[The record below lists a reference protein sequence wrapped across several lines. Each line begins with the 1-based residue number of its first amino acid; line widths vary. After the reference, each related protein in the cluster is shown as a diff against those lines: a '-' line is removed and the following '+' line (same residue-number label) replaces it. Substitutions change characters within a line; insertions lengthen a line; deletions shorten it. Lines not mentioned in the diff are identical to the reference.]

1 MTLYTISFVL
11 LFFACAAEAYR
22 KHGLFAWSRVPMAI
36 ALSAVL
42 ALPVMLPLVLFLILA
57 FDVNIRKKHNA

>member
-1 MTLYTISFVL
+1 
-11 LFFACAAEAYR
+11 
-22 KHGLFAWSRVPMAI
+22 MAI

-57 FDVNIRKKHNA
+57 FDVDIREKPNA

>member
-42 ALPVMLPLVLFLILA
+42 ALPVMLPLVLFLILV
-57 FDVNIRKKHNA
+57 FDVDIREKHNA

>member
-57 FDVNIRKKHNA
+57 FDVDIQEKHNA

>member
-1 MTLYTISFVL
+1 MLLYTISFVL

-42 ALPVMLPLVLFLILA
+42 ALPAMLPLVLFLILA
-57 FDVNIRKKHNA
+57 FDMDIREKHNA

>member
-22 KHGLFAWSRVPMAI
+22 KRGLFAWSRVPMAI

-42 ALPVMLPLVLFLILA
+42 ALPAMLPLVLFLILA
-57 FDVNIRKKHNA
+57 FDVDIREKHNA

>member
-57 FDVNIRKKHNA
+57 FDVDIREKQ

>member
-1 MTLYTISFVL
+1 MTLYIISFVL

-57 FDVNIRKKHNA
+57 FDVDIREKHNA

>member
-22 KHGLFAWSRVPMAI
+22 KHC
-36 ALSAVL
+36 
-42 ALPVMLPLVLFLILA
+42 LPE
-57 FDVNIRKKHNA
+57 DCHNQSLGFKRG

>member
-57 FDVNIRKKHNA
+57 FDVDILEKHNA

>member
-1 MTLYTISFVL
+1 MVLYTISFVL

-42 ALPVMLPLVLFLILA
+42 ALPVMLPLLIFLICIFNMDL
-57 FDVNIRKKHNA
+57 REKHNA

>member
-1 MTLYTISFVL
+1 MILYTISFVL

-57 FDVNIRKKHNA
+57 FDMDIREKHNA

>member
-57 FDVNIRKKHNA
+57 FDVDIREKHNA

>member
-42 ALPVMLPLVLFLILA
+42 ALPVMLPLALFLILA
-57 FDVNIRKKHNA
+57 FDMDIREKHNV

>member
-1 MTLYTISFVL
+1 MTPSTISSVL
-11 LFFACAAEAYR
+11 LSVACAAWSYR
-22 KHGLFAWSRVPMAI
+22 KHGLFAGSRVPTAT

-57 FDVNIRKKHNA
+57 FDVDIREKPNA

>member
-11 LFFACAAEAYR
+11 LFFACAAGAYR

-57 FDVNIRKKHNA
+57 FDVDIQEKHNA

>member
-22 KHGLFAWSRVPMAI
+22 KHGLFAWSRVPTAI

-57 FDVNIRKKHNA
+57 FDVDIREKPNA

>member
-1 MTLYTISFVL
+1 MILYTISFVL

-57 FDVNIRKKHNA
+57 FDVDIREKHNA